1 MSKRK
6 ARARFDAHLNT
17 VKEIR
22 KALLR
27 AKVDRL
33 EQSLVRSGFSA

>member
-1 MSKRK
+1 MNKRK
-6 ARARFDAHLNT
+6 ARARFEAHLKS

-22 KALLR
+22 MALLR

-33 EQSLVRSGFSA
+33 EQSLRCCRFSA